1 MSRPELFRK
10 VLYWHPTG
18 PQIDYTEDGVLHM
31 ADLNPEREMSW
42 RMTRNEMFRLGWNCV
57 RASFWRMR

>member
-1 MSRPELFRK
+1 MELLRT
-10 VLYWHPTG
+10 VLFWHPTG

-42 RMTRNEMFRLGWNCV
+42 RMTRIEMFRLGWNCV
-57 RASFWRMR
+57 RAAAWSRR